1 MAVLQVPGRHR
12 AALALVAGLALG
24 GCESQARQDPLL
36 VRGSTNATVF
46 AAAPIYIDR
55 PIAENLDSSLI
66 FADYDELLRRAGALD
81 LLRGPGPFTVFAI
94 IDPAIDDIPPVYRD
108 RMTDPA
114 NLAGLRRLVGY
125 TIVPGRYTLADIR
138 VLLARGNGQAGLP
151 TIDHATLGLAYD
163 ADRSHILLTDPSGRR
178 SALVL
183 ADIIQSNGLLYAGN
197 RVLAPD

>member
-1 MAVLQVPGRHR
+1 MARTQSRGRTGLIAA
-12 AALALVAGLALG
+12 AALLGLA

-36 VRGSTNATVF
+36 VRGLVNATVF
-46 AAAPIYIDR
+46 AAAPIYVDR
-55 PIAENLDSSLI
+55 PLAQNLEDSII
-66 FADYDELLRRAGALD
+66 FADYAELLRRTGDFD

-94 IDPAIDDIPPVYRD
+94 IDPAIDDIAPIYRE

-114 NLAGLRRLVGY
+114 NRDGLRRLVGY

-138 VLLARGNGQAGLP
+138 ALLARGNGRAGLP
-151 TIDHATLGLAYD
+151 TVDGATLGLAYD

>member
-1 MAVLQVPGRHR
+1 MARTHSRGCVGLLV
-12 AALALVAGLALG
+12 ASALLALA

-36 VRGSTNATVF
+36 VRGSVNATVF
-46 AAAPIYIDR
+46 AAAPVYVDR
-55 PIAENLDSSLI
+55 PLAQNLGDSII
-66 FADYDELLRRAGALD
+66 FADYDELLRRTGD
-81 LLRGPGPFTVFAI
+81 LNILRGPGPFTVFAI
-94 IDPAIDDIPPVYRD
+94 IDPAIDDIDPIYRE

-114 NLAGLRRLVGY
+114 NIDGLRRLVGY

-138 VLLARGNGQAGLP
+138 TLLAHGGGRAGLP
-151 TIDHATLGLAYD
+151 TIDGATLGFAYD
-163 ADRSHILLTDPSGRR
+163 ANRSHILLTDPSGRR

>member
-1 MAVLQVPGRHR
+1 MARTQSRGCIGLIAA
-12 AALALVAGLALG
+12 AALLALA

-36 VRGSTNATVF
+36 VRGSVNATVF
-46 AAAPIYIDR
+46 AAAPIYVDR
-55 PIAENLDSSLI
+55 PLAQNLENSLI
-66 FADYDELLRRAGALD
+66 FADYDELLRRTGDLD

-94 IDPAIDDIPPVYRD
+94 IDPAIDDIPPIYRD

-114 NLAGLRRLVGY
+114 NRDGLRRLIGY
-125 TIVPGRYTLADIR
+125 TIVPGRYTLAEIR
-138 VLLARGNGQAGLP
+138 TLLAQGHGRAGLP
-151 TIDHATLGLAYD
+151 TIDGATLGLAYD
-163 ADRSHILLTDPSGRR
+163 ANRSHILLTDPVGRQ